1 MAKLETFS
9 NLTRPQEDLL
19 KKYYCFGSL
28 ALLNVNVANDKF
40 TFHTRLSERH
50 GEHPRASAWLQF
62 KNDLFLVKG
71 KKRND
76 RFSHYKLELTP
87 AKLLQNLKAVFEC
100 KILPDGVSPD
110 ASLNVEYNIEK
121 CKSKWTY
128 FTNKNVLRVQNTFGR
143 GDYGLGVEAKADLE
157 SLALTDHILAFWW
170 FKDSSRLVAKHAGKS
185 FDKLGEFEVS
195 YLNHV
200 NDSATLASKVTTK
213 WASRTTALEVGGEY
227 KYDENTWL
235 KGKLNSEG
243 KAALALTK
251 TLTST
256 LRVSAATELTA
267 SSLLTQH
274 ADTYKFGVRFDF
286 TQ

>member
-28 ALLNVNVANDKF
+28 ALVNVNIVNDKF

-50 GEHPRASAWLQF
+50 AEHPRASAWLQF

-76 RFSHYKLELTP
+76 RFSHYKLEVTP
-87 AKLLQNLKAVFEC
+87 AKLSKDLKAVLEC
-100 KILPDGVSPD
+100 KLVPDGSAPD
-110 ASLNVEYNIEK
+110 ASLNVEYNKER

-128 FTNKNVLRVQNTFGR
+128 FTAKHLLRMQNTFGR
-143 GDYGLGVEAKADLE
+143 GDYGLGLEAKADLE
-157 SLALTDHILAFWW
+157 SLALTDHTVAFWW
-170 FKDSSRLVAKHAGKS
+170 FKDSSRLVAKHIGKS
-185 FDKLGEFEVS
+185 FETLGDFEVS
-195 YLNHV
+195 YLHRV

-213 WASRTTALEVGGEY
+213 WASRSTALEVGGEY
-227 KYDENTWL
+227 KYDESTWL
-235 KGKLNSEG
+235 KGKLNSDG

-256 LRVSAATELTA
+256 LRVSAATELAA

-274 ADTYKFGVRFDF
+274 ADTYKFGLRFDF
-286 TQ
+286 TH